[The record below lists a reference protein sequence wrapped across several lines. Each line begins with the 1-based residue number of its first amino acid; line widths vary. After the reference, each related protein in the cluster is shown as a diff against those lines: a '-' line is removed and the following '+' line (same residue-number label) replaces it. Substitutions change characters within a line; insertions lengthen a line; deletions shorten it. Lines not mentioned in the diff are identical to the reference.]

1 MREYMKDQEFQSRY
15 REALT
20 ETLQDAT
27 RQAQK
32 ALSASIATLTE
43 IAADTGEQA
52 TARIQAAR
60 STLEY
65 ALKLTEQLDIA
76 QRLDALEGRVE
87 RSSLY

>member
-1 MREYMKDQEFQSRY
+1 MQDHEFQSRY

-20 ETLQDAT
+20 ETLTDAT
-27 RQAQK
+27 RQAQQ
-32 ALSASIATLTE
+32 ALSSSIATLTE

-65 ALKLTEQLDIA
+65 ALKLTEQLDLA
-76 QRLDALEGRVE
+76 QRLTELENRAE